1 MQTLPEMVE
10 TCRINC
16 ANESYPSD
24 DDLHTAHYQRN
35 AALYDRILATP
46 LVDLEDGPA
55 KISLVFTWYDGCL
68 IDEHQQAT
76 IIRIAEDMVRLAGE
90 ARP

>member
-16 ANESYPSD
+16 ANDSYPSD

-35 AALYDRILATP
+35 AALYERMSCSSLFISDHGLLTSHLGLAYTR
-46 LVDLEDGPA
+46 
-55 KISLVFTWYDGCL
+55 
-68 IDEHQQAT
+68 H
-76 IIRIAEDMVRLAGE
+76 VRSS
-90 ARP
+90 RPPGWPW